1 MITAAAALLRTRTGQ
16 IGAAVLLLLL
26 AFGGW
31 RVWLAFHD
39 RKVVAQHEAKQQ
51 EKAAPAAARAD
62 AERAKTTAIIAN
74 DTQEVK
80 NALDKLPDA
89 PLTDR
94 QRARFCATWVRQHGT
109 DCPPAR

>member
-1 MITAAAALLRTRTGQ
+1 MIPAILAFLRTRTGQ
-16 IGAAVLLLLL
+16 IVAAVLAVLI
-26 AFGGW
+26 AFAI
-31 RVWLAFHD
+31 WLHFHD
-39 RKVVAQHEAKQQ
+39 RGVIADHVAEQQ
-51 EKAAPAAARAD
+51 QKAAPATARANAD
-62 AERAKTTAIIAN
+62 RAKTTAVIAN